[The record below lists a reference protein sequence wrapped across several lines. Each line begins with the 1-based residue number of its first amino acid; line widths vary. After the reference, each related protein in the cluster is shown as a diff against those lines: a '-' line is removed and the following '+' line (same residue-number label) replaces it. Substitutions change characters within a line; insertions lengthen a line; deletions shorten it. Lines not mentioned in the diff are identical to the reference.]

1 MTGEEY
7 LDEVSAPPVSILV
20 EHRGGRDGAGGE
32 QLAVSQQGAVVE
44 IKSSELEVVSRMVAK
59 VRSFAFTL
67 PSANLNNNKM
77 V

>member
-1 MTGEEY
+1 M
-7 LDEVSAPPVSILV
+7 

-67 PSANLNNNKM
+67 PSVNLNKTIIDIM
-77 V
+77 

>member
-1 MTGEEY
+1 MTGEKY
-7 LDEVSAPPVSILV
+7 LDEVSAPPVRVLV
-20 EHRGGRDGAGGE
+20 EHRGGGHGAGGE
-32 QLAVSQQGAVVE
+32 QLAVPQQGAVVE

-67 PSANLNNNKM
+67 HKAIYKN